1 MKRKLLTGLLVG
13 GAAALVLA
21 SPAGAQE
28 EIDPLL
34 QVQANLDNTFILI
47 AAALVIFMQAGFA
60 LVECGLTRAKNA
72 ANIAMKNLADFA
84 VGGLLFFA
92 VGYAIAYGGDSTG
105 GVIGGSS
112 GFFLGGGIG
121 DGYDPTDYTLTLGT
135 DFLFQMAFAATA
147 ATIMSGVMA
156 ERTKFVSYL
165 IAAGLLA
172 GIVYPIIIHWNWGG
186 GWLSE
191 LDTPFQDFAGSGL
204 VHMTG
209 GVAGLMGA
217 IFLGARIGKFGPD
230 GKPRAILGHNIPFA
244 MVGTFILFVGWF
256 GFNGGSVLAAD
267 ESIGDVALN
276 TALAAAGGAF
286 AATAVIWAISKKP
299 DVAMACNGL
308 LGGLVGI
315 TASADVMSYVE
326 SMIIGLIA
334 GVIVVASVLGL
345 DRLKIDDPVGAVS
358 VHGTCGLWGL
368 IAVGFFGDLAGGS
381 QLVTQL
387 IGAAAIIAF
396 TAVTMGG
403 LFALLKATIGLR
415 VSEQEELEGLDVHE
429 HGAPGYNWG
438 GGDHGPVGATL
449 AD

>member
-1 MKRKLLTGLLVG
+1 MKRKLLTGLVIG
-13 GAAALVLA
+13 GTALAIA

-28 EIDPLL
+28 EVDPLL
-34 QVQANLDNTFILI
+34 QVQANLDNTFVLI
-47 AAALVIFMQAGFA
+47 AAALVIFMQVGFA
-60 LVECGLTRAKNA
+60 LLESGLTRAKNA

-84 VGGLLFFA
+84 VGALLFFA
-92 VGYAIAYGGDSTG
+92 VGYALAYGGDG
-105 GVIGGSS
+105 ALIGGSN

-135 DFLFQMAFAATA
+135 DFLFQVAFAATA

-156 ERTKFVSYL
+156 ERTKFVAYV

-172 GIVYPIIIHWNWGG
+172 GIIYPIIIHWNWGG
-186 GWLSE
+186 GWLST

-217 IFLGARIGKFGPD
+217 IFLGARIGKYGPD
-230 GKPRAILGHNIPFA
+230 GKPRAILGHNMPFA
-244 MVGTFILFVGWF
+244 MFGTFILFVGWF

-276 TALAAAGGAF
+276 TALAAAAGAV
-286 AATAVIWAISKKP
+286 AATAVIWAIAKKP
-299 DVAMACNGL
+299 DVGMACNGL

-315 TASADVMSYVE
+315 TASADVMSYVDA
-326 SMIIGLIA
+326 MIIGLIA

-345 DRLKIDDPVGAVS
+345 DRLKVDDPVGAVS
-358 VHGTCGLWGL
+358 VHATCGLWGL
-368 IAVGFFGDLAGGS
+368 VAVGFFGELAGGS

-387 IGAAAIIAF
+387 IGAGAIIGF
-396 TAVTMGG
+396 TVVTMGAV
-403 LFALLKATIGLR
+403 FAVLKATMGLR
-415 VSEQEELEGLDVHE
+415 VSEQVEVEGLDVHE
-429 HGAPGYNWG
+429 HGSPGYNLG
-438 GGDHGPVGATL
+438 AGEHGPMGAALT
-449 AD
+449 D